1 MNEAVFPAKLA
12 KSNRE
17 RVTLER
23 LPINE
28 RGDEFI
34 EVEKPL
40 ANKINKL
47 LESQQALASHD
58 VEAFFEAADNIQG
71 ANCHKTALYL
81 TGEYTES
88 QLFAKDND
96 NPETAGHFFVEA
108 HTEVFDSLE
117 EAQTHLQNLHF
128 PFRISF
134 FKPKDGIDFA
144 YHSITL
150 LGTSNKDRLIGFEK
164 EGPYADNRFRY
175 INALSTIVRYAGEGY
190 RIGLET
196 L

>member
-1 MNEAVFPAKLA
+1 MKQYPRPNLQKVT
-12 KSNRE
+12 E

-23 LPINE
+23 LSVNE
-28 RGDEFI
+28 RGDEFV
-34 EVEKPL
+34 EVEKPI
-40 ANKINKL
+40 ADKIRKL
-47 LESQQALASHD
+47 LESQHALASHD
-58 VEAFFEAADNIQG
+58 VEAFFAAADNIQG

-88 QLFAKDND
+88 QLFAEDND

-117 EAQTHLQNLHF
+117 EAQTQLQNLHF
-128 PFRISF
+128 PFRVSF

-150 LGTSNKDRLIGFEK
+150 LGNSNKDRLIGFEK

-175 INALSTIVRYAGEGY
+175 INALSTIVRYASEGY
-190 RIGLET
+190 RIGLESVH
-196 L
+196 